1 MTRYINFLL
10 VFLMVLSA
18 AAVYDMKYE
27 AELASENIRKQEA
40 RVSQTREDISLLKAE
55 WALLTRPARM
65 QELLNRHQ
73 NILNLVPMSSD
84 HIGTLADVPDKPV
97 APPPDAKDTDA
108 KVQAQASIQNPK
120 PTDTTPDD
128 TSSEDDGLIH

>member
-1 MTRYINFLL
+1 
-10 VFLMVLSA
+10 MVLSA

-40 RVSQTREDISLLKAE
+40 RVSQAREDISLLKAE

-73 NILNLVPMSSD
+73 DILNLVPMSSD
-84 HIGTLADVPDKPV
+84 HIGTLADIPDKPV
-97 APPPDAKDTDA
+97 APPPELQAKDGKA
-108 KVQAQASIQNPK
+108 QAQASIQPVNP
-120 PTDTTPDD
+120 PDD
-128 TSSEDDGLIH
+128 TPEDSASDDDGLIH